1 MHEDRHPEQDPAE
14 GSRNTIERQL
24 DQPEKSTNH
33 GEGGKKTGI
42 ERDAQGQ
49 YAKAKKGRDNNGII
63 SAEPRVVTK
72 DEGGDATWPLKQDR
86 G

>member
-49 YAKAKKGRDNNGII
+49 YAKAKKAVTITAS
-63 SAEPRVVTK
+63 SAPNPE
-72 DEGGDATWPLKQDR
+72 W
-86 G
+86 